1 MQIELLLIIL
11 LFIVIIC
18 NITRS
23 SKQIINL
30 QIGNNT
36 VSVEVVDN
44 LQNRTLGLM
53 YRKYLPEN
61 NGMLFVF
68 DKPIKASFWNKNT
81 PLALD
86 IAFLDNEGKILEI
99 SKLNPFDET
108 AIQSISN
115 KIYFALELNQGWFA
129 KHNITAGTK
138 IKKLG

>member
-18 NITRS
+18 NITS
-23 SKQIINL
+23 SNQIINL
-30 QIGNNT
+30 QIGNNK

-44 LQNRTLGLM
+44 IETITLGLM

-68 DKPIKASFWNKNT
+68 DEPIKASFWNKNT

-99 SKLNPFDET
+99 SKLNPYDET
-108 AIQSISN
+108 VIQSISN
-115 KIYFALELNQGWFA
+115 KIYYALELNQGWFA

-138 IKKLG
+138 IYQK